1 MTYNEIIAL
10 ALYNTH
16 TKAAQVDATMLQA
29 AFNYSRNR
37 IAKTLIQGIGEN
49 YFFEIWKRDAV
60 ANQENGEYPYPIA
73 DEHAAGAEKITG
85 VLIKG
90 YSTDVDYTPCREVD
104 IKNLD
109 HDWSWYLV
117 NQPKSDPIYFIGD
130 ESLFIAPQFAT
141 ADLPAEPDNNRQ
153 IKLTGIAKL
162 EDLAAGA
169 TSAAILLPSSLH
181 IRIAL
186 GMEEFIYKA
195 RKMKSEA
202 AAAKSDFEYELTL
215 IVDELTNR
223 NNSNMQA
230 SLPDET
236 ATGYGE

>member
-1 MTYNEIIAL
+1 MTYNEIISL

-16 TKAAQVDATMLQA
+16 TKVGQVDATMLKA

-37 IAKTLIQGIGEN
+37 IAKTLIQEVGEN

-73 DEHAAGAEKITG
+73 DEDSAGAEKITG
-85 VLIKG
+85 LFIKG
-90 YSTDVDYTPCREVD
+90 YSTDIDYTPCREVD

-109 HDWSWYLV
+109 HDWSWYLL

-130 ESLFIAPQFAT
+130 ESVFIAPQFLT
-141 ADLPAEPDNNRQ
+141 SDLPENPDKNYQ
-153 IKLTGIAKL
+153 IKMIGIAKL
-162 EDLAAGA
+162 EDLDVGA
-169 TSAAILLPSSLH
+169 TSASILLPSDTH

-186 GMEEFIYKA
+186 GMEQFIYKA
-195 RKMKSEA
+195 RKMKNEA
-202 AAAKSDFEYELTL
+202 NAAKQEFEYELSL

-230 SLPDET
+230 TLPDET